1 MLHTLLHR
9 TYNICSSYLQIHEEI
24 IHLKS
29 VWLKNSFPLFFI
41 DNYIHKFLNKLFVKR
56 IRDSNTTQKKEITIS
71 RKYLVKISLLAKN
84 NLQTFLEVAV
94 KISNL
99 TSFSKHQIDS
109 ATHLD
114 LKTNYPNVSIQK
126 CYINISAAFAI
137 MST

>member
-1 MLHTLLHR
+1 M
-9 TYNICSSYLQIHEEI
+9 
-24 IHLKS
+24 
-29 VWLKNSFPLFFI
+29 
-41 DNYIHKFLNKLFVKR
+41 NKLFVKS

-71 RKYLVKISLLAKN
+71 RKYLGKISFLAKN

-126 CYINISAAFAI
+126 CYINISERHLQ
-137 MST
+137 